1 MLKLLTFTA
10 ALLAASTAAE
20 VQAAEPAPRVVLLD
34 ALTLPAAFEQ
44 ANVHGKVRDA
54 LAAAVRR
61 HGWEPVSITTQ
72 CHDLTCAGAVA
83 REAKTVYVL
92 ILAGRYAAT
101 DTFATDVGV
110 SFWRD
115 GSVVAMRTEGDEEA
129 ELQKSGGLFLPCGP
143 PDGACTPD
151 LLTTKLEQYAGRL
164 LDGENAAIKA
174 RAAAAAVTTAPVIA
188 TPVVP
193 SIPPATVEGRGKR
206 ILGWSLLGAGALA
219 GGGALAL
226 WAYNG
231 SDVQCSSLPG
241 DHCRA
246 ERHTTTAAII
256 TGSAALAA
264 AIGGVVLLSIDRGDG
279 RVALSVHPSGLSV
292 GGTF

>member
-1 MLKLLTFTA
+1 
-10 ALLAASTAAE
+10 
-20 VQAAEPAPRVVLLD
+20 VVLLD
-34 ALTLPAAFEQ
+34 ALTLPATFEQ

-54 LAAAVRR
+54 VAAAVRR

-115 GSVVAMRTEGDEEA
+115 GSVVAMRTEANEEA

-143 PDGACTPD
+143 PDGACTPE

-164 LDGENAAIKA
+164 LDDENAAIKA
-174 RAAAAAVTTAPVIA
+174 RAAAATVGAAPAITSPA
-188 TPVVP
+188 AP
-193 SIPPATVEGRGKR
+193 SIPPPPVEQARGKR
-206 ILGWSLLGAGALA
+206 ILGWSLIGAGALA
-219 GGGALAL
+219 GAGALTL

-246 ERHTTTAAII
+246 ERHTTTAAIV

-264 AIGGVVLLSIDRGDG
+264 VVGGVVLLSIDRGEG
-279 RVALSVHPSGLSV
+279 HVALSVHPSGVSV